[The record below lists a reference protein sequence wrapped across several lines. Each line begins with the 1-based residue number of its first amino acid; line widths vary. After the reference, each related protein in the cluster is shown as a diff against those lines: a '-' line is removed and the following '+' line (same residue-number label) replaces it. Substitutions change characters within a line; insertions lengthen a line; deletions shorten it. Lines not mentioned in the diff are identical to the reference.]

1 QNDGLSGLDTH
12 CSSHQCK

>member
-1 QNDGLSGLDTH
+1 GLSGLDTH